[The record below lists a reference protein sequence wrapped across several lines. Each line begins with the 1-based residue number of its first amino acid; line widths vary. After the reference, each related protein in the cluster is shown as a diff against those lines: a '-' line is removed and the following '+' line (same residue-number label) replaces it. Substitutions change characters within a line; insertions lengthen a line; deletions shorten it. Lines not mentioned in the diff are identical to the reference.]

1 MTGAVYRE
9 AAERRRAL
17 ASSTALVAVGLLAVV
32 SMPGLSCAQSFG
44 GNGGDSTFGAGA
56 TGGAGGGFGMNG
68 TSGVVVGGAQG
79 GGGGGGAGASG
90 GDNGGMPG
98 TSGTVAAPG
107 GGDGGTGAAASGGGG
122 GGNGIGNAAGNVAVV
137 TPFSGGRGGD
147 GQQSGAQGGGGG
159 GSGGYGIVGV
169 AAANV
174 TVILAP
180 GSVVSGGTGGNGAL
194 NVNSGGGGDG
204 GVGVYLPFANSNLT
218 VVSGTVSGGNG
229 GINGAPGLGGI
240 GVVGLGLT
248 INNTGTITGG
258 FANGGAG
265 AQNYAV
271 QFTGGTNVASYTG
284 TYAGGINVADG
295 SFQPALNGSAVGTT
309 LVTTGPIAFAPG
321 TSFNIRITPTA
332 NDSVTATGAATL
344 GGAAVNVAAG
354 AGTYATRQYTILTA
368 AGGLGG
374 TTFGAVTSNLAFLM
388 PTLTYDAN
396 DVFLNITGNAV
407 ATQPGGVDYRTAAAT
422 RNQLAVAGGLTN
434 ASNLNG
440 NTGPIL
446 TALNQLTVPQAQ
458 AAFDSLSG
466 EGITAT
472 QNLAHREAELFTS
485 AIFDQTTLYGSGGG
499 NQITLTA
506 PQPGFFALA
515 PGASVAGDGTAT
527 TFKPQPI
534 RELADLPAA
543 RPFIAPVAVAPTR
556 TWRAWGT
563 GFGGDEEIH
572 ANPVVGFAAQSNQ
585 IFGGAVGVDY
595 QISPN
600 YLAGVAVGGSDGEF
614 SVPNRSTSGSSTG
627 GHVAFYDLAVF
638 GPYYGASS
646 TSASFYQNR
655 TTRTVAGFGGLG
667 TETERGNFFSDEFR
681 SRLEVGRVFANPYG
695 AGATVTPFVALEIA
709 ELRTNGFGEQTIAG
723 GNGAGGAAGFAGGQ
737 GLFALNVSGQS
748 TADAPG
754 FVGLRFQSVS
764 ALGNGMVFKPVLQA
778 AYVHEFAPYRT
789 QFASIASLPGATFL
803 VDGARPSRN
812 AAQVKAGGEL
822 LIGPRTAIFANFD
835 GEFAGT
841 DQFYAGKGGV
851 RYLF

>member
-1 MTGAVYRE
+1 MDGSI
-9 AAERRRAL
+9 
-17 ASSTALVAVGLLAVV
+17 ASPNVV
-32 SMPGLSCAQSFG
+32 VN
-44 GNGGDSTFGAGA
+44 NGGTLSG
-56 TGGAGGGFGMNG
+56 TGTVGDPVINAGG
-68 TSGVVVGGAQG
+68 TL
-79 GGGGGGAGASG
+79 
-90 GDNGGMPG
+90 
-98 TSGTVAAPG
+98 AP
-107 GGDGGTGAAASGGGG
+107 
-122 GGNGIGNAAGNVAVV
+122 GNAAN
-137 TPFSGGRGGD
+137 P
-147 GQQSGAQGGGGG
+147 
-159 GSGGYGIVGV
+159 YG
-169 AAANV
+169 
-174 TVILAP
+174 T
-180 GSVVSGGTGGNGAL
+180 
-194 NVNSGGGGDG
+194 
-204 GVGVYLPFANSNLT
+204 
-218 VVSGTVSGGNG
+218 
-229 GINGAPGLGGI
+229 
-240 GVVGLGLT
+240 LT
-248 INNTGTITGG
+248 INGPLTFQPGSFYNVNIAPAQNSFTLVNGTTTI
-258 FANGGAG
+258 NGGT
-265 AQNYAV
+265 V
-271 QFTGGTNVASYTG
+271 Q
-284 TYAGGINVADG
+284 
-295 SFQPALNGSAVGTT
+295 
-309 LVTTGPIAFAPG
+309 
-321 TSFNIRITPTA
+321 
-332 NDSVTATGAATL
+332 
-344 GGAAVNVAAG
+344 VAAG
-354 AGTYATRQYTILTA
+354 AGTYANNTRYTILTST
-368 AGGLGG
+368 AGVAGQ
-374 TTFGAVTSNLAFLM
+374 FSPAVATNFAFLM

-396 DVFLNITGNAV
+396 DVYLSILPTAAV
-407 ATQPGGVDYRTAAAT
+407 VAANGTAVPNYRTAAAT
-422 RNQLAVAGGLTN
+422 RNQLAVATGLTN
-434 ASNLNG
+434 AGVLNG
-440 NTGPIL
+440 GTGPVL

-506 PQPGFFALA
+506 PQPGSGFFALA
-515 PGASVAGDGTAT
+515 PGASAAGDGTAT
-527 TFKPQPI
+527 TFKPAPI
-534 RELADLPAA
+534 RELADLPSA